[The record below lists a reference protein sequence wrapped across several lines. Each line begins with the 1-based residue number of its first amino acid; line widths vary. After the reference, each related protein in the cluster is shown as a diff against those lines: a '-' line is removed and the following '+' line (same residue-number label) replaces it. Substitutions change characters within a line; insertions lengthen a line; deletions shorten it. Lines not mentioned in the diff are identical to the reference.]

1 LTLRR
6 PRLDL
11 AAGRRPDRRA
21 LASITLNAL
30 AAEIVIRPAGGLCN
44 RLSVVSSCAV
54 LARRCDRELK
64 VCWTPGPGWSDEDLD
79 DLFENRFSRVSVAEF
94 EHKLETALCLHDT
107 VRVEGI
113 GGLSQV
119 WRSAGEPGFAAVFD
133 DRTYPVVAYH
143 SFRRCQDLLAPEV
156 RRRLLA
162 GFEREFVTELRG
174 WRPVRAIR
182 ERVDG
187 ITDAFAGDT
196 VGVHIRRGD
205 AFDHPT
211 LSAEY
216 RRSTDAAF
224 IARLDRIVRSRPA
237 SSFFLA
243 TDSETTQE
251 FFRDRYGDRILADL
265 EKRFVPSVY
274 NERKDNQRDAVV
286 DLFALA
292 RTRMILGSHYST
304 FSQSA
309 ALLGGVRLRVVV
321 EDSRFARLRRLA
333 ARGRNELVRRGRSWR
348 VG

>member
-1 LTLRR
+1 L
-6 PRLDL
+6 
-11 AAGRRPDRRA
+11 
-21 LASITLNAL
+21 
-30 AAEIVIRPAGGLCN
+30 
-44 RLSVVSSCAV
+44 
-54 LARRCDRELK
+54 
-64 VCWTPGPGWSDEDLD
+64 
-79 DLFENRFSRVSVAEF
+79 
-94 EHKLETALCLHDT
+94 
-107 VRVEGI
+107 
-113 GGLSQV
+113 
-119 WRSAGEPGFAAVFD
+119 
-133 DRTYPVVAYH
+133 
-143 SFRRCQDLLAPEV
+143 
-156 RRRLLA
+156 
-162 GFEREFVTELRG
+162 
-174 WRPVRAIR
+174 
-182 ERVDG
+182 
-187 ITDAFAGDT
+187 
-196 VGVHIRRGD
+196 
-205 AFDHPT
+205 DHPT

-224 IARLDRIVRSRPA
+224 MARLDRIVRSRPA

-274 NERKDNQRDAVV
+274 NERKDNQRDAAV

-292 RTRMILGSHYST
+292 RTRLILGSHYST